1 VGAPARQGYPAMN
14 DHEKLKNYLF
24 DLGQL
29 VKEHAMGAVAER
41 EKHRG
46 QPVQEFYDGYV
57 LGFHRIVSLM
67 QQQALAFGIDLKEL
81 KLDGIEPDRD
91 LV

>member
-1 VGAPARQGYPAMN
+1 MK
-14 DHEKLKNYLF
+14 DTEKFRNYLL

-29 VKEHAMGAVAER
+29 IKESALEAIEER

-46 QPVQEFYDGYV
+46 QPAQEFYDGYV
-57 LGFHRIVSLM
+57 LGLHRIVSLM
-67 QQQALAFGIDLKEL
+67 QQQAWVFGIPLEEIGLAD
-81 KLDGIEPDRD
+81 INPDND

>member
-1 VGAPARQGYPAMN
+1 MS
-14 DHEKLKNYLF
+14 DHEQLQNYLL

-29 VKEHAMGAVAER
+29 VKEYAMAAVVER

-46 QPVQEFYDGYV
+46 QPAQEFYDGYV
-57 LGFHRIVSLM
+57 LGFHRVVSLM
-67 QQQALAFGIDLKEL
+67 QQQALAFGIDLKAL
-81 KLDGIEPDRD
+81 RLDGIEPDRD

>member
-1 VGAPARQGYPAMN
+1 MK
-14 DHEKLKNYLF
+14 DTEKLRNYRL
-24 DLGQL
+24 DVGQL
-29 VKEHAMGAVAER
+29 IKESAQRALEER

-46 QPVQEFYDGYV
+46 QPAQEFYDGYV

-67 QQQALAFGIDLKEL
+67 QQEALAFGIDLKAL
-81 KLDGIEPDRD
+81 HLDGIEPDRD

>member
-1 VGAPARQGYPAMN
+1 MN
-14 DHEKLKNYLF
+14 DHEKWKNYLL
-24 DLGQL
+24 DLGQVMNEYAL
-29 VKEHAMGAVAER
+29 EAVAER
-41 EKHRG
+41 AKHRG
-46 QPVQEFYDGYV
+46 QPAQEFYDGYV

-81 KLDGIEPDRD
+81 KLDGIQPDRD

>member
-1 VGAPARQGYPAMN
+1 MSE
-14 DHEKLKNYLF
+14 HEQLKNYLH

-29 VKEHAMGAVAER
+29 VKEYAMAAVAER

-46 QPVQEFYDGYV
+46 QPAQEFYEGYV
-57 LGFHRIVSLM
+57 LGFHRVVSLM
-67 QQQALAFGIDLKEL
+67 QQQAMAFGIDLKAL

>member
-1 VGAPARQGYPAMN
+1 MN
-14 DHEKLKNYLF
+14 DHEKWKNYVS
-24 DLGQL
+24 DLSQF
-29 VKEHAMGAVAER
+29 VKEHALEAVAER

-46 QPVQEFYDGYV
+46 QPAQEFHDGCV
-57 LGFHRIVSLM
+57 LSFHRIVSLM

-81 KLDGIEPDRD
+81 KLDDIEPDRD

>member
-1 VGAPARQGYPAMN
+1 MN
-14 DHEKLKNYLF
+14 DHEKWKSYLL
-24 DLGQL
+24 DLGQFF
-29 VKEHAMGAVAER
+29 KEYALEAVAER

-46 QPVQEFYDGYV
+46 QPTQEFYDGYV
-57 LGFHRIVSLM
+57 LSFHRIVSLM

>member
-1 VGAPARQGYPAMN
+1 MN
-14 DHEKLKNYLF
+14 DHEKLKHYLL

-29 VKEHAMGAVAER
+29 VKEYAMDAVAER

-46 QPVQEFYDGYV
+46 QPAQEFYDGYV

-67 QQQALAFGIDLKEL
+67 QQHALAFGIDLKAL
-81 KLDGIEPDRD
+81 QLDGIEPDRD
-91 LV
+91 FV

>member
-1 VGAPARQGYPAMN
+1 MSGREQ
-14 DHEKLKNYLF
+14 LQNYLL

-29 VKEHAMGAVAER
+29 VKEYAMAAVAER

-46 QPVQEFYDGYV
+46 QPAQEFYDGYV

-67 QQQALAFGIDLKEL
+67 QQQALAFGIDLKALE
-81 KLDGIEPDRD
+81 LDGIDPDCD